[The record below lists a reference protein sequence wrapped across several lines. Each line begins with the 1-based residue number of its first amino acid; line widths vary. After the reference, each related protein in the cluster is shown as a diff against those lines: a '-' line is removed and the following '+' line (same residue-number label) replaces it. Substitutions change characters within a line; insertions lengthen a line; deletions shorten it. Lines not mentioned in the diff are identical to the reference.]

1 MNKRYW
7 IRAALMSAVLL
18 ITMMGFTIFAQEAPP
33 PLAAVTNGGLFLY
46 EGGAGSQVESTNIAY
61 YDLTWS
67 PDGSKLA
74 YTVNDGN
81 ATRLMLTDSAG
92 SAPTQ
97 LAGNVSYIPV
107 TFTED
112 SAQVIYTIEDS
123 TQVTTMANGLPGST
137 MNVFLQGVEGQVAT
151 FGFGVGCGGGSPFPM
166 DAVYNTEAGFGGSA
180 LTFENTAYGILYS
193 TACTGQGLAL
203 LNLETGEN
211 VSLGDNLSRAKLAP
225 DGRRALMLQGGG
237 LSVLD
242 LESRQVSGI
251 STSAAPDQIGWGADG
266 SAYYSTRT
274 LRTDAMPMA
283 PEEASAFSAYLGM
296 DASAFPQYEV
306 ALYQVDVNT
315 GAEAQ
320 VYAGP
325 GWAVGRIFAAQG
337 GLYFSLVPNGEAW
350 VEAIAAGTLDITA
363 PDSFFRERQIV
374 AARLMRLVGDGTA
387 VEVGTD
393 IGQATPKP

>member
-1 MNKRYW
+1 MNKGYW
-7 IRAALMSAVLL
+7 IRAALMSVVLL

-33 PLAAVTNGGLFLY
+33 PLAAVTNGGLVLVV
-46 EGGAGSQVESTNIAY
+46 GGASQQVERANIAY

-74 YTVNDGN
+74 YTVNDGS

-92 SAPTQ
+92 STPT
-97 LAGNVSYIPV
+97 LIAGNVSYMPL
-107 TFTED
+107 TFTAD
-112 SAQVIYTIEDS
+112 SAQVIYTVEDS

-137 MNVFLQGVEGQVAT
+137 MNVFVQGNESPIAS

-180 LTFENTAYGILYS
+180 LTFEATPYGILYS
-193 TACTGQGLAL
+193 TACTGQGLGL
-203 LNLETGEN
+203 LNFETGES

-225 DGRRALMLQGGG
+225 DGRRALVLQGGG

-251 STSAAPDQIGWGADG
+251 ATSATPDQIGWGVDG

-274 LRTDAMPMA
+274 LLIDAMPMA

-296 DASAFPQYEV
+296 EASAFPQYEV
-306 ALYQVDVNT
+306 ALYQVDLNS
-315 GAEAQ
+315 GADSQ
-320 VYAGP
+320 VYIGP
-325 GWAVGRIFAAQG
+325 GWAIGRIFAAQG
-337 GLYFSLVPNGEAW
+337 GVYFSLVPNGEAW

-374 AARLMRLVGDGTA
+374 AARLMRLVGDGTS
-387 VEVGTD
+387 VEVGSD
-393 IGQATPKP
+393 IGQATPRP